1 MCVYSGGMFHYS
13 TKASSYG
20 INYLDAI
27 LYKKDDHNPLINE
40 FGIYI
45 IDRLCTFQNMQHY
58 TVTPDTDLDDYVT
71 ETITLHDG
79 TVLYRFSKEL
89 LAYLETIVA
98 FSPYYIQNDP
108 RTAGVM
114 DNFYSA
120 TLQAY
125 ASVSYKDL
133 HQYLI
138 RRLKAWYEIFKPVHP
153 KARPEVEL
161 EEAQEGDVVTLGGD
175 PGGAARPPRVSFSL
189 NEDDDDGPPP
199 PTPPAREQTEAGSEG
214 GQGKED
220 A

>member
-1 MCVYSGGMFHYS
+1 MCTQVGCF
-13 TKASSYG
+13 TT
-20 INYLDAI
+20 
-27 LYKKDDHNPLINE
+27 
-40 FGIYI
+40 
-45 IDRLCTFQNMQHY
+45 R
-58 TVTPDTDLDDYVT
+58 
-71 ETITLHDG
+71 
-79 TVLYRFSKEL
+79 
-89 LAYLETIVA
+89 
-98 FSPYYIQNDP
+98 P
-108 RTAGVM
+108 RH
-114 DNFYSA
+114 
-120 TLQAY
+120 
-125 ASVSYKDL
+125 KDL

-199 PTPPAREQTEAGSEG
+199 PTPPAREQTEAGSVG

>member
-1 MCVYSGGMFHYS
+1 MFHYS
-13 TKASSYG
+13 TKASIYG
-20 INYLDAI
+20 INNPDTI

-79 TVLYRFSKEL
+79 TVLYCFSKEL

-120 TLQAY
+120 ALQAY

-133 HQYLI
+133 HQNLI

-153 KARPEVEL
+153 KARPEVKL
-161 EEAQEGDVVTLGGD
+161 EEAQEGDVVTF
-175 PGGAARPPRVSFSL
+175 GAARPQRVSFSL
-189 NEDDDDGPPP
+189 NEEEDDDEPP
-199 PTPPAREQTEAGSEG
+199 PTPPAPKLTEAGSEG
-214 GQGKED
+214 GQPISELAG
-220 A
+220 